1 MAVLIDDLRH
11 DIEASRRGV
20 DAEQDALGETQHE
33 HEAEQVKPRVE
44 HHLARAG
51 DGDGKERLLHGEKPL
66 QEIDHRTY
74 DERGVNG
81 LGPKLIAQ
89 QDEGQDEQHD
99 VDQQQVGTYRN
110 NRKQLIDHQGQS

>member
-20 DAEQDALGETQHE
+20 DAEQDALGETQHK
-33 HEAEQVKPRVE
+33 HEAEQVKPRIE

-110 NRKQLIDHQGQS
+110 DRKQLIDHQGQS

>member
-1 MAVLIDDLRH
+1 MLNRMLWERP
-11 DIEASRRGV
+11 STSTK
-20 DAEQDALGETQHE
+20 QS
-33 HEAEQVKPRVE
+33 
-44 HHLARAG
+44 
-51 DGDGKERLLHGEKPL
+51 KERLLHGEKPL

-89 QDEGQDEQHD
+89 QDEGQNEQHD

-110 NRKQLIDHQGQS
+110 DRKQLIDHQGQS